1 MNFNTMH
8 ICKHIRPAELSV
20 FLLFLLGVPRDIEA
34 LSWVTFD
41 KVAFNIAVQAA
52 KYSISVGAKVVL
64 NNPRIAVL
72 ALAIYFRKEILNLA
86 KDTTGYVV
94 GEYPYISLL
103 MVLGSM
109 AYYSFVSCD
118 VQDKQE
124 QENDDSDDLTCYR
137 VNNTCCSIGS
147 DNSKL

>member
-1 MNFNTMH
+1 MH
-8 ICKHIRPAELSV
+8 SCNLIRPAVLSV
-20 FLLFLLGVPRDIEA
+20 FLLFLLGVPREVEA
-34 LSWVTFD
+34 LSWLSFD
-41 KVAFNIAVQAA
+41 KVVFNIAVQAA
-52 KYSISVGAKVVL
+52 KYAISVGAKAVL

-118 VQDKQE
+118 AQDKQE
-124 QENDDSDDLTCYR
+124 QENNDDSDDLTCYR

>member
-1 MNFNTMH
+1 MNN
-8 ICKHIRPAELSV
+8 CKLIRPAALSV
-20 FLLFLLGVPRDIEA
+20 FLLFLLGIPRDVEA
-34 LSWVTFD
+34 LSWVSFD
-41 KVAFNIAVQAA
+41 KVAFNIAVQTA
-52 KYSISVGAKVVL
+52 KYAISVGAKVVL

-72 ALAIYFRKEILNLA
+72 ALAIYFRKEIFNLA

-109 AYYSFVSCD
+109 AYYSFMSCD
-118 VQDKQE
+118 DQDNQE
-124 QENDDSDDLTCYR
+124 QKNDDSDDLTCYR